1 MGDEGG
7 LDAMSV
13 SQPVRSDLHD
23 ACLLAARAPCQR
35 ACGEHRQRNGKD
47 LDGTRPI
54 LRLQIRGGGLLR
66 LSEVRDLSPQI
77 RGGGLLRLSEVRD
90 MSV

>member
-1 MGDEGG
+1 
-7 LDAMSV
+7 MSV

-47 LDGTRPI
+47 CAGICPI
-54 LRLQIRGGGLLR
+54 LCLQIWGGGLLR
-66 LSEVRDLSPQI
+66 LSEVRDLLLQR